1 MPTKSEAK
9 DLLGMFVV
17 LVVAFSIYM
26 IIQEDEIMTRPIR
39 LPQMPQSEKDR
50 REEYRRKEQDIEDAR
65 YEAYLA
71 KLNRLNGIGVK
82 KR

>member
-1 MPTKSEAK
+1 
-9 DLLGMFVV
+9 
-17 LVVAFSIYM
+17 
-26 IIQEDEIMTRPIR
+26 MTRPVR
-39 LPQMPQSEKDR
+39 LPQIPQSEKDR
-50 REEYRRKEQDIEDAR
+50 REEYRSKEQEIEDAR